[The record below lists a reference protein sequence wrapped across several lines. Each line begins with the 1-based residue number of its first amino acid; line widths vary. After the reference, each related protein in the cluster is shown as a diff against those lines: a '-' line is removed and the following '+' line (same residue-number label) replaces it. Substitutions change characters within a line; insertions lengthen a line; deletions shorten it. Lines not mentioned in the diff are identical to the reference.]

1 MRTTLPRWCRIVRE
15 MAVRYEPG
23 AIVREAADVFG
34 LVGDRAA
41 REEVE
46 VFNVL
51 LLNGRNRLLALQE
64 VSRGS
69 ATAAL
74 VHPRE
79 VFRLAIAMGAAA
91 VILHHNHPSGDPEP
105 SAEDRALTDRL
116 RQAGELLGI
125 RVLDHVVTGGAR
137 FHSFGDAGLL

>member
-1 MRTTLPRWCRIVRE
+1 MKTALPHWCRIVRE
-15 MAVRYEPG
+15 TVVQYKPG
-23 AIVREAADVFG
+23 AVVREAADVFR

-41 REEVE
+41 LEEVE

-79 VFRLAIAMGAAA
+79 VFRLAVAMGAAT

-105 SAEDRALTDRL
+105 SAEDRALTERL

-137 FHSFGDAGLL
+137 FHSFGDNGSV